1 VYNFRLALQFLEYEL
16 QLWLH
21 TNVERFLVT
30 NTTTEQGWHQAAVDK
45 AREERDRVASEPEE
59 MEGVIVT
66 REEED
71 EVEEWSDVEGV
82 EQEGL
87 FVSRHAPEPG
97 MPVAT
102 PAPEPEPRKKEKGKA
117 KEKGKEKEKGK
128 AKEVRIAVRAP
139 AAPVRSILKHPETV
153 AAEKAVKEEM
163 ETEKAAVRKRWE
175 AADFSEEERQ
185 VCGGSANP
193 HQSPGHQRRR
203 RVGARH
209 GAGGIPGGD
218 GGTGGAWQ
226 KQHCQPMV
234 SVTASQTVTARGL
247 GPAD

>member
-1 VYNFRLALQFLEYEL
+1 ME
-16 QLWLH
+16 
-21 TNVERFLVT
+21 
-30 NTTTEQGWHQAAVDK
+30 
-45 AREERDRVASEPEE
+45 RVASEPEE

-71 EVEEWSDVEGV
+71 DVEEWSDVEGV

-87 FVSRHAPEPG
+87 FALRHAPEPG

-102 PAPEPEPRKKEKGKA
+102 PAPEPEPRK
-117 KEKGKEKEKGK
+117 KEKGK

-153 AAEKAVKEEM
+153 AAEKAVKEKR
-163 ETEKAAVRKRWE
+163 ETEEAAVRKRWE
-175 AADFSEEERQ
+175 VAAFSEAERQ
-185 VCGGSANP
+185 VCGGAANP

-209 GAGGIPGGD
+209 GVGGIPGGD
-218 GGTGGAWQ
+218 GGAGGTWE